1 MTIQISGLSVAEIS
15 DIVNSLR
22 DDAAQ
27 LRRTADLPHLFLNEL
42 RQGWRDKSYSLD
54 ILAERIAHDV
64 LGAR

>member
-1 MTIQISGLSVAEIS
+1 MTIQISGLSVAEVS

-27 LRRTADLPHLFLNEL
+27 LRRTADLPHLIMNEL
-42 RQGWRDKSYSLD
+42 RRGWRDKSYHLD
-54 ILAERIAHDV
+54 KLADRIAHDV